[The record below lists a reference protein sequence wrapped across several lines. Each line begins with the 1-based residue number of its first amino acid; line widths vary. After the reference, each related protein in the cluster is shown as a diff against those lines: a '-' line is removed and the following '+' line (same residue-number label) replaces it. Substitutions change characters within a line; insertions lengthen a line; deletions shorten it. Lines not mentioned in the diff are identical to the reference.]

1 MAARILIFSASK
13 DSATSQPRAPVKYR
27 TAHTTEQPTLS
38 TSQHLCKHPFAVSK
52 GPQGTVA
59 VWQERRYLKERKKT
73 YLCYQT
79 TETMAL
85 KDLNFLQEYYSKGRD
100 RQEPWCQPGKLSYS
114 PDNLPVL
121 LSQAEVEKRQEW
133 TQEKRHGGAHN
144 GWGCALS
151 RTA

>member
-1 MAARILIFSASK
+1 MAAQTLIFSASK
-13 DSATSQPRAPVKYR
+13 DSATSQSRASGKYR

-38 TSQHLCKHPFAVSK
+38 TSQHLCKCPFAGSK
-52 GPQGTVA
+52 GLQGTVA
-59 VWQERRYLKERKKT
+59 VWQERRYLKERKKA

-85 KDLNFLQEYYSKGRD
+85 KDLNFLQEYYSKGRE
-100 RQEPWCQPGKLSYS
+100 RQEPWCQSGKLSYS

-121 LSQAEVEKRQEW
+121 LSQTEVEKRQEW
-133 TQEKRHGGAHN
+133 TQEKRHGRVHD